1 MARIMVFTDDKRLF
15 RLVSLLLTEEGHE
28 VTVHAPSLVI
38 TDTRQLPTRLSAL
51 PCLYIGEEGLARP
64 FSHAE
69 FKEQVEALLSHSTH
83 PLFSP
88 TEERLYA
95 VLKKASPD
103 FVAREVLSRAA
114 FGEEEDGGRL
124 NLYIHYLRKKIETDG
139 KKRIFAHRGKGY
151 SLIC

>member
-1 MARIMVFTDDKRLF
+1 MARI
-15 RLVSLLLTEEGHE
+15 LLLTEDERLFRCLSLLVTECGH
-28 VTVHAPSLVI
+28 TVDTSAPSLVV
-38 TDTRQLPTRLSAL
+38 TDKRELPARLSAL
-51 PCLYIGEEGLARP
+51 PCLYIGDGGLARP
-64 FSHAE
+64 FLHTE
-69 FKEQVEALLSHSTH
+69 FKEQLETLLSHSTH

-95 VLKKASPD
+95 VLKEASPD